1 MAQLVRCYF
10 RETGVAAAD
19 DSFPEGTAFEFALD
33 VEFTNAEIA
42 LGGAF
47 RVMVAVKNF
56 NTNVVTIPAPVA
68 PAPAHNTAAVIVA
81 PRNQTIAYTIPANT
95 GLAGEFLNA
104 HTALVIG
111 ATGQDTDICETSCVI
126 IP

>member
-1 MAQLVRCYF
+1 MAQLTRCYF
-10 RETGVAAAD
+10 RETTVAAAD
-19 DSFPEGTAFEFALD
+19 VSFQEGNAFEFALD

-42 LGGAF
+42 VGGAF

-68 PAPAHNTAAVIVA
+68 PAPAHNTPAVIA
-81 PRNQTIAYTIPANT
+81 ASRNQTFVYTIPADT
-95 GLAGEFLNA
+95 GLAGEFLDA
-104 HTALVIG
+104 HTALVVG
-111 ATGQDTDICETSCVI
+111 ATGQDTDICGTSCVI